1 MPPPEKASEESPGS
15 KELRRIQD
23 VRRRK
28 RVREAEEALE
38 EEEEARR
45 KLEEQKTLGLAN
57 PKKKIKKASG
67 KTSKEGD
74 PKKNPKS
81 QQESQQEKPSPE
93 PKKIRVDSRVEPSK
107 ESFKRVRDAI
117 DKTVV
122 TDSQVDDVSPPD
134 AYASDGSE
142 EGAHTS
148 DSESVDSSLT
158 SGSEEQTSL
167 KKHRSS
173 NSQVMLLKAHDLLD
187 KTSDVS
193 KIENFGNKVS
203 HMNSDD
209 GSLASNFL
217 SENLKSQI
225 MVTLLAYQ
233 GSQRL
238 LASCRGISLEEES
251 QVEDLE
257 PKQIYDMLMFLHE
270 LGNDRGVGHET
281 VEQDLVDLLVL
292 MYQFLRGEKERPLVE
307 VISKV
312 RQRLKDSGAQQ
323 EVELHAR
330 VWSYFVENGPT
341 DLCEES
347 KHLLTIA
354 KQYLGKGHTLP

>member
-15 KELRRIQD
+15 KELRRIQE

-28 RVREAEEALE
+28 RAREADEDLE
-38 EEEEARR
+38 DEKEEEEARK
-45 KLEEQKTLGLAN
+45 KLEKKKTLGLAN

-93 PKKIRVDSRVEPSK
+93 PKKIRVDSRVDK

-117 DKTVV
+117 AKTVV
-122 TDSQVDDVSPPD
+122 TDSQVDDVPPPG
-134 AYASDGSE
+134 AHASDGSE

-173 NSQVMLLKAHDLLD
+173 NSQVMLLKSHDLLD

-193 KIENFGNKVS
+193 KIETFGNKVS

-251 QVEDLE
+251 QVEERLGRFRCPLSKGAVKTSNPLAPRKATLILTLKPRLGMEKWILVTVAGDHTRVGIGNANLE
-257 PKQIYDMLMFLHE
+257 IGIP
-270 LGNDRGVGHET
+270 
-281 VEQDLVDLLVL
+281 
-292 MYQFLRGEKERPLVE
+292 P
-307 VISKV
+307 VIRMQV
-312 RQRLKDSGAQQ
+312 HPGPNHLKG
-323 EVELHAR
+323 
-330 VWSYFVENGPT
+330 
-341 DLCEES
+341 
-347 KHLLTIA
+347 KLTKREA
-354 KQYLGKGHTLP
+354 